1 MSKEVWIGKKGFRY
15 WYYKYRDS
23 EYFSLAVMLSSVVIC
38 LVLIFQLIL
47 PQIYSWFS
55 IREEIIATRERISVL
70 QDNINFM
77 NNLDRAV
84 LNSQVDTATTALPPE
99 KDFGSMLDVIAA
111 ASIASGV
118 SLNDFSFQVGDV
130 ESSKGLVTDVRHHG
144 LASIKVTV
152 VAVGTVDGVR
162 RFIENLEQSIP
173 VSEVVNIDGSG
184 QTVSVSVQFYQKPIA
199 DVDIKE
205 DQPLQPLSSEKV
217 ALLQKLASWK
227 KSSPLPN
234 LNTNTS
240 TRGAM
245 PLF

>member
-23 EYFSLAVMLSSVVIC
+23 EYFSLAVMVASIVVC
-38 LVLIFQLIL
+38 LVLIFQVLL
-47 PQIYSWFS
+47 PQLYSWFS
-55 IREEIIATRERISVL
+55 IRDEIASTRERIGVL
-70 QDNINFM
+70 ESNINFI
-77 NNLDRAV
+77 NNLDKAR
-84 LNSQVDTATTALPPE
+84 LNSQVETVTTALPPE
-99 KDFGSMLDVIAA
+99 KDFGSMLDVIGA

-118 SLNDFSFQVGDV
+118 NLNDFSFQVGDV
-130 ESSKGLVTDVRHHG
+130 ASSSGLVTDVRHQG

-162 RFIENLEQSIP
+162 RFIDNVEKSIP
-173 VSEVVNIDGSG
+173 VSEIVNIDGSG
-184 QTVSVSVQFYQKPIA
+184 QTISVSIQFYQKPIA
-199 DVDIKE
+199 NVDIHE
-205 DQPLQPLSSEKV
+205 DQPLTPLSDEKT

-234 LNTNTS
+234 LDATTA